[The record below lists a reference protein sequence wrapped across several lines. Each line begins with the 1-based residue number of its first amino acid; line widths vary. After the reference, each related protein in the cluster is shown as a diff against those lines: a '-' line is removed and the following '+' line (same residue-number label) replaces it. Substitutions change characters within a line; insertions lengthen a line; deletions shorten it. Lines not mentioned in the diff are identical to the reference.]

1 MIGTLL
7 PAPPPPGHRRRAVR
21 GAGRDHDHPLNGQQQ
36 IVILAVTAQDAEVL
50 KFAQMDGNI
59 SLVLRS
65 PRDCTTKPVDGGTY
79 CPVVATTGITLR
91 RLVDDRGVLPPT
103 VVQVIQPTPLPG
115 HASPAQ
121 RSPSRSPTAASSRSA
136 GDQPADRATPAPE
149 PPPAPPRPLRSD
161 PQDMA
166 DQIRVLIVDDIPETR
181 DHLAKLLGF
190 ETDIVVVGAAASG
203 REALEMAAQL
213 TPDVVLMDINMPDM
227 DGIAATERLSAE
239 VPTAA
244 VVMMSVQGEADY
256 LRRSM
261 LAGAREFLVK
271 PFSSDELTSS
281 IRQVYT
287 REREK
292 LSRIAVQPAAPSSG
306 TAAAKPAVVP
316 VREDAEP
323 GRIVA
328 VFGPKGGVGRT
339 TLAVNLAV
347 AAATELG
354 QRTCLVDASFQF
366 GDVGVLL
373 NLNPK
378 NKSIADLIPELEAG
392 EPESLDTFL
401 INHSAGIR
409 VLLAPPSPEMAEL
422 ITPPGVKRMLEALR
436 ATHDLVIVD
445 CMSSFNDTTIAIL
458 DLADTVLTML
468 SLEITSIKN
477 IRLFLE
483 VADQLGYGSDK
494 IRLVLNRADSSLGI
508 RVADVEHS
516 IGRRV
521 DHTIVSD
528 GRSVVYALNRG
539 VPFFLSNRE
548 AQVSQDVLRLASAV
562 AGTNPAGGR
571 RAGQEERTEEVA
583 VRMAMTWQRRS
594 GRHVAEGV

>member
-1 MIGTLL
+1 
-7 PAPPPPGHRRRAVR
+7 
-21 GAGRDHDHPLNGQQQ
+21 
-36 IVILAVTAQDAEVL
+36 
-50 KFAQMDGNI
+50 
-59 SLVLRS
+59 
-65 PRDCTTKPVDGGTY
+65 
-79 CPVVATTGITLR
+79 
-91 RLVDDRGVLPPT
+91 
-103 VVQVIQPTPLPG
+103 
-115 HASPAQ
+115 
-121 RSPSRSPTAASSRSA
+121 
-136 GDQPADRATPAPE
+136 
-149 PPPAPPRPLRSD
+149 
-161 PQDMA
+161 MA

-181 DHLAKLLGF
+181 DHLSKLLGF
-190 ETDIVVVGAAASG
+190 EADIEVVGAAASG
-203 REALEMAAQL
+203 REAIELATKLQ
-213 TPDVVLMDINMPDM
+213 PDVVLMDINMPDM
-227 DGIAATERLSAE
+227 DGISATERLSAE

-271 PFSSDELTSS
+271 PFSSDELTAS

-292 LSRIAVQPAAPSSG
+292 LSRIVVQPAAAS
-306 TAAAKPAVVP
+306 TAPAP
-316 VREDAEP
+316 IAMGAEREPGEP
-323 GRIVA
+323 GRVVA

-378 NKSIADLIPELEAG
+378 NKSIAELVPELQQG
-392 EPESLDTFL
+392 EPESLDTFV

-422 ITPPGVKRMLEALR
+422 ITPEIAKRMIEALR
-436 ATHDLVIVD
+436 HDHDLIVVD
-445 CMSSFNDTTIAIL
+445 CMSSFNDTTLAIL

-483 VADQLGYGSDK
+483 VADQLGYSSDK
-494 IRLVLNRADSSLGI
+494 VRLVLNRADSSLGI

-562 AGTNPAGGR
+562 VGTKEPA
-571 RAGQEERTEEVA
+571 TETGDPKKA
-583 VRMAMTWQRRS
+583 AQKKSLFAWR
-594 GRHVAEGV
+594 

>member
-1 MIGTLL
+1 
-7 PAPPPPGHRRRAVR
+7 
-21 GAGRDHDHPLNGQQQ
+21 
-36 IVILAVTAQDAEVL
+36 
-50 KFAQMDGNI
+50 
-59 SLVLRS
+59 
-65 PRDCTTKPVDGGTY
+65 
-79 CPVVATTGITLR
+79 
-91 RLVDDRGVLPPT
+91 
-103 VVQVIQPTPLPG
+103 
-115 HASPAQ
+115 
-121 RSPSRSPTAASSRSA
+121 
-136 GDQPADRATPAPE
+136 
-149 PPPAPPRPLRSD
+149 
-161 PQDMA
+161 MA

-190 ETDIVVVGAAASG
+190 ETDIEVVGAASSG
-203 REALEMAAQL
+203 REALELAATL
-213 TPDVVLMDINMPDM
+213 NPDVVLMDINMPDM
-227 DGIAATERLSAE
+227 DGIAATERMAAA

-271 PFSSDELTSS
+271 PFSSDELTAS

-292 LSRIAVQPAAPSSG
+292 LSRIAVPAAAPTNGAVPKGAPSVERQS
-306 TAAAKPAVVP
+306 
-316 VREDAEP
+316 DEP
-323 GRIVA
+323 GRVVA

-347 AAATELG
+347 AAATELA
-354 QRTCLVDASFQF
+354 QRTVLVDASFQF

-378 NKSIADLIPELEAG
+378 NKSIADLVPELEAG

-422 ITPPGVKRMLEALR
+422 ITPVGIKRMLEALR
-436 ATHDLVIVD
+436 ATHDLVVVD
-445 CMSSFNDTTIAIL
+445 CMSSFNDTTLAIL
-458 DLADTVLTML
+458 DLADSVLTML

-483 VADQLGYGSDK
+483 VAEQLGYDADK
-494 IRLVLNRADSSLGI
+494 VRLVLNRADSSLGI

-516 IGRRV
+516 IARRV

-548 AQVSQDVLRLASAV
+548 AQVSQDILRLASAV
-562 AGTNPAGGR
+562 VGT
-571 RAGQEERTEEVA
+571 
-583 VRMAMTWQRRS
+583 RS
-594 GRHVAEGV
+594 ADGADGSRKSAQKKSLFAWR